1 MLECIVTLSM
11 IKYNK
16 AMRIFKIA
24 WFNRYAKKQRI
35 TDSQLINA
43 IREAEQNGIDAD
55 LGGGV
60 IKQRIARQG
69 SGKSS
74 GYRTIIYYRRGER
87 AFFIYGFGKNE
98 RGNINATELKAF
110 KQLAPRYLSLTM
122 AEIDQLLTNKEITE
136 VENDDL

>member
-1 MLECIVTLSM
+1 MVECIVTLST

-16 AMRIFKIA
+16 AMRIFKNP
-24 WFNRYAKKQRI
+24 WFNRYAQKNKI

-43 IREAEQNGIDAD
+43 IKEAEQNSIDAD

-87 AFFIYGFGKNE
+87 AFFVYAFGKNE
-98 RGNINATELKAF
+98 RDNISIKELGRF
-110 KQLAPRYLSLTM
+110 KQIARQFLSMSDET
-122 AEIDQLLTNKEITE
+122 IKET
-136 VENDDL
+136 

>member
-1 MLECIVTLSM
+1 MLECIVTLSTTG
-11 IKYNK
+11 YNK
-16 AMRIFKIA
+16 AMRIFKNP
-24 WFNRYAKKQRI
+24 WFNRYAQKNKI

-74 GYRTIIYYRRGER
+74 GYRTIIYYHRGER
-87 AFFIYGFGKNE
+87 AFFVYAFGKNE
-98 RGNINATELKAF
+98 RDNISTKELNRF
-110 KQLAPRYLSLTM
+110 KQIARQFLSMSDETIKETLTQ
-122 AEIDQLLTNKEITE
+122 ERLIE
-136 VENDDL
+136 VENDEI

>member
-1 MLECIVTLSM
+1 
-11 IKYNK
+11 
-16 AMRIFKIA
+16 MRIFKIA
-24 WFNRYAKKQRI
+24 WFSRYAKKQRI

-43 IREAEQNGIDAD
+43 IVESERGGIDAD

-69 SGKSS
+69 SGKSG

-98 RGNINATELKAF
+98 RANISTTELRLF
-110 KQLAPRYLSLTM
+110 KQLAPRYLSMTA
-122 AEIDQLLTNKEITE
+122 AEIDELINNDEIFE
-136 VENDDL
+136 VNHDDL